1 MVLGFELLL
10 ALDRDA
16 SSLFLTRSIRLFAYG
31 LIGVLLVLFLKLLGV
46 SDGVV
51 GTILTLTLIGDAL
64 VSLFVTTN
72 ADRYGRRLMLVGGSL
87 LMALAGIAMALAPPS
102 DGSVLWF
109 LCLTIVATIGV
120 ISPSGNEVRT
130 YCLSQLR
137 GFPDSDSIFVKCGPF
152 LALEQ
157 SILSTRIAPSSRASL
172 FAWYNL
178 IGSVS
183 TAFGALVSGA
193 LVVFLTDESALDVNA
208 RTTTSDKFFSYYMKI
223 SHPFPTSQLFRND
236 TTPSSPE
243 APMTKL
249 DSYRAVIAGYG
260 AVGVVLAVVF
270 ARLSSKVEV
279 EHVSEPAGE
288 ALREARPTEA
298 TALLAQPSSVS
309 ASSTSQA
316 AAPYSWIFGNMSM
329 ESRWIVARLCCL
341 FTLDSFAGSVIT
353 GSLLAYWFKV
363 RFNVDEAALGQIMF
377 VSNIISAASSLV
389 AGWITTKVGLI
400 NTMVFTHL
408 PASVLMILVP
418 LMPNLFWA
426 KAVLFLRYSISQMD
440 VGPRQA
446 YVASIVPARERT
458 AVIGLTNIVK
468 SLGNSLGPLLAGY
481 LISVGQF
488 DVCFVVCGGLKIVYD
503 LLLLRSFG
511 GADREAAAL
520 RRGN

>member
-51 GTILTLTLIGDAL
+51 GAILTLTLIGDAL
-64 VSLFVTTN
+64 VSLFVTRN

-109 LCLTIVATIGV
+109 LGLTIVATIGV
-120 ISPSGNEVRT
+120 ISPSGNE
-130 YCLSQLR
+130 
-137 GFPDSDSIFVKCGPF
+137 CGPF

-193 LVVFLTDESALDVNA
+193 LVVFLTDESTLDVNA
-208 RTTTSDKFFSYYMKI
+208 RTTTSDKFFSYYMTI

-288 ALREARPTEA
+288 ASRETGPTEA

-309 ASSTSQA
+309 VSSTSQA

-363 RFNVDEAALGQIMF
+363 RFDVDEAALGQIMF

-389 AGWITTKVGLI
+389 AGWISTKVGLI

>member
-64 VSLFVTTN
+64 VSLFVTRN

-109 LCLTIVATIGV
+109 LGLTVVATIGV
-120 ISPSGNEVRT
+120 ISPSGNE
-130 YCLSQLR
+130 
-137 GFPDSDSIFVKCGPF
+137 CGPF

-183 TAFGALVSGA
+183 TAFGALISGA
-193 LVVFLTDESALDVNA
+193 LVVFLTDESTLDVNA
-208 RTTTSDKFFSYYMKI
+208 RTTTSDKFFSYYMTI

-288 ALREARPTEA
+288 ASREIGPTEA

-341 FTLDSFAGSVIT
+341 FSLDSFAGSVIT
-353 GSLLAYWFKV
+353 GSLLAYWFKL

-389 AGWITTKVGLI
+389 AGWISTKVGLI

>member
-109 LCLTIVATIGV
+109 LCLTVVATVGV
-120 ISPSGNEVRT
+120 ISPSGNE
-130 YCLSQLR
+130 
-137 GFPDSDSIFVKCGPF
+137 CGPF

-193 LVVFLTDESALDVNA
+193 LVVFLTDESTLDANA
-208 RTTTSDKFFSYYMKI
+208 RTTTSDKFFSYYMTI
-223 SHPFPTSQLFRND
+223 SHPFPMSQLFRND

-243 APMTKL
+243 APVTKL

-270 ARLSSKVEV
+270 ARLSPKVEV
-279 EHVSEPAGE
+279 EHVSEPTGE
-288 ALREARPTEA
+288 ASREARPTEA

-377 VSNIISAASSLV
+377 VSNIISGASSLV
-389 AGWITTKVGLI
+389 AGWISTKVGLI

-408 PASVLMILVP
+408 PANVLMILVP

-426 KAVLFLRYSISQMD
+426 KAVLFLRYSIAQMD

-446 YVASIVPARERT
+446 YVASIVPANERT

-468 SLGNSLGPLLAGY
+468 SLGSSLGPLLAGY